1 MPAADRG
8 FASMDQDKRRAI
20 ARKGGQAAHAVGTAH
35 EWTVEEARVAGRK
48 GRMAR
53 RKHEA
58 PAGNASVSTATG
70 QLIARV

>member
-1 MPAADRG
+1 MTTADRG

-20 ARKGGQAAHAVGTAH
+20 SRKGGQAAHAVGTAH

-48 GRMAR
+48 GAMAR

-58 PAGNASVSTATG
+58 PPDDASVSIATG
-70 QLIARV
+70 ELIGSV